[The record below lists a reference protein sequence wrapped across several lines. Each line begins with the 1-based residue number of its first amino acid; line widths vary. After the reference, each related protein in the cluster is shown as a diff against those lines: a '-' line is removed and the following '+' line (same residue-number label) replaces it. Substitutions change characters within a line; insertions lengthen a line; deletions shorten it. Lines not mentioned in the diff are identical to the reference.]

1 LATHQSAIKRNKQ
14 NEKRRLRN
22 ISIKSN
28 VKTEI
33 KSVVKALETRDI
45 EQSKAALTKA
55 IPLITKAAAK
65 GVFHK
70 KTASRK
76 ISRLTKK
83 MNTLKA

>member
-1 LATHQSAIKRNKQ
+1 MATHQSAIKRNKQ

-33 KSVVKALETRDI
+33 KSVVRALETRDI

-55 IPLITKAAAK
+55 IPVITKAAAK

>member
-1 LATHQSAIKRNKQ
+1 MATHQSAIKRNKQ

-33 KSVVKALETRDI
+33 KSVVRALETRDI

-55 IPLITKAAAK
+55 IPMITKAAAK

>member
-1 LATHQSAIKRNKQ
+1 MATHQSAIKRNKQ
-14 NEKRRLRN
+14 NEKRRLRS

-33 KSVVKALETRDI
+33 KSVVRALETRDI

-55 IPLITKAAAK
+55 IPIITKAAAK